1 MISKD
6 ADISCFNCQ
15 TRKVSEWCCLTS
27 AELRL
32 VDSVKISHAYKPGE
46 IIYHQGDPCE
56 GVFCLESGL
65 VGIRRLDEK
74 GNSTLL
80 RLINAGQTVGYRA
93 FLRRA
98 PHDSSAEVLMPSRIC
113 HINRSTVRSLLETN
127 PTLGLSFL
135 DHSLEDLAHTENQYM
150 ESTTC
155 TVKTRL
161 LHALLVLYERF
172 GFESEEGEYWV
183 ELPISRQ
190 DLAGLIGTAPETMS
204 RMIQRIQMEGLA
216 EFDGRTVRIRD
227 INTVCRTLAIS
238 S

>member
-1 MISKD
+1 MASKD
-6 ADISCFNCQ
+6 KDPSCFSCQ
-15 TRKVSEWCCLTS
+15 TRQISEWCCLTD
-27 AELRL
+27 AELCQIDR
-32 VDSVKISHAYKPGE
+32 VKAFRDYGPGE
-46 IIYHQGDPCE
+46 IIYHQGESCE

-93 FLRRA
+93 FLRKA
-98 PHDSSAEVLMPSRIC
+98 PHDNSAEVLMPSRIC

-135 DHSLEDLAHTENQYM
+135 DHSLDDLAHTEDQYM

-155 TVKTRL
+155 SVRIRL

-172 GFESEEGEYWV
+172 GFESEEGEPHL

-204 RMIQRIQMEGLA
+204 RTIQRIQMDGLV
-216 EFDGRTVRIRD
+216 EFKGRTVRIRD
-227 INTVCRTLAIS
+227 LNSICQTLAIRA
-238 S
+238 